1 MQDVRIIKQNSF
13 TINIFLDEDKIDKE
27 TVMYHIYHA
36 IQKELNSGN
45 VDYMNLIVTPSKSYG
60 DLLSENNI
68 VQKIFLIWTF
78 VQVFPK
84 QIKSNK
90 KYFFPMVFS
99 RRANSIGFYN
109 KIILKRKDL
118 TVNSRINDCAISVD

>member
-1 MQDVRIIKQNSF
+1 MRIIKQNSF

-45 VDYMNLIVTPSKSYG
+45 VDYMNLFVTPSKSYG

-68 VQKIFLIWTF
+68 V
-78 VQVFPK
+78 
-84 QIKSNK
+84 
-90 KYFFPMVFS
+90 
-99 RRANSIGFYN
+99 
-109 KIILKRKDL
+109 
-118 TVNSRINDCAISVD
+118 

>member
-90 KYFFPMVFS
+90 KYFFHSIRQTCLFS
-99 RRANSIGFYN
+99 SDFYN
-109 KIILKRKDL
+109 KIIKKKG
-118 TVNSRINDCAISVD
+118 IKQ